1 MSKPDTV
8 GVQYLR
14 VRVFNYTFAH
24 LSSGTFVP
32 ALKLPMGAILIDAF
46 NLVEVP
52 SNAGTS
58 DVLDIGTPTEP
69 AAFLDNLDFKVVGKV
84 PFSAPR
90 GPFAQ
95 GLTLGV
101 TRTATGT
108 AATTGSGCVVVQYV
122 VKGTADEVYG

>member
-14 VRVFNYTFAH
+14 VRVFNYTFAD
-24 LSSGTFVP
+24 LPSGIFVQ
-32 ALKLPMGAILIDAF
+32 ALKLPMGSILIDAF

-58 DVLDIGTPTEP
+58 DVLDIGTPSEP
-69 AAFLDNLDFKVVGKV
+69 AAFLDNVDFKAVAKV
-84 PFSAPR
+84 PFTASR

-95 GLTLGV
+95 GLILGL
-101 TRTATGT
+101 TRTAAGT
-108 AATTGSGCVVVQYV
+108 AATTGRGCVVVQYV
-122 VKGTADEVYG
+122 VKGAADEVYG

>member
-14 VRVFNYTFAH
+14 VRVFNYTFAD
-24 LSSGTFVP
+24 LPSGTFVP
-32 ALKLPMGAILIDAF
+32 ALKLPMGSILIDAF
-46 NLVEVP
+46 NLVDTP

-58 DVLDIGTPTEP
+58 DVIDVGIVTRP
-69 AAFLDNLDFKVVGKV
+69 ASFLDDCDFKTAAKT
-84 PFSAPR
+84 PFSTLG

-95 GLTLGV
+95 GLALGV

-108 AATTGSGCVVVQYV
+108 SATAGSGCLVVQYV

>member
-8 GVQYLR
+8 GVQYMR
-14 VRVFNYTFAH
+14 VRVFNYTFAD
-24 LSSGTFVP
+24 LPSGKFVP
-32 ALKLPMGAILIDAF
+32 ALKLPMGSILIDAF
-46 NLVEVP
+46 NLVESP

-58 DVLDIGTPTEP
+58 DVLDIGTAAAP
-69 AAFLDNLDFKVVGKV
+69 ASFLDNNDFKTAAKT
-84 PFSAPR
+84 PFTALG

-108 AATTGSGCVVVQYV
+108 TATAGRGCLVVQYV

>member
-14 VRVFNYTFAH
+14 VRVFNYSFAD
-24 LSSGTFVP
+24 LPSGTFVP
-32 ALKLPMGAILIDAF
+32 ALKLPMGSILIDAF
-46 NLVEVP
+46 NLVEIP

-69 AAFLDNLDFKVVGKV
+69 AAFLDNTDFKAAGKV
-84 PFSAPR
+84 PFTAPR

-95 GLTLGV
+95 GLSLGV
-101 TRTATGT
+101 TRTAVGT
-108 AATTGSGCVVVQYV
+108 AATVGRGCIVVQYV
-122 VKGTADEVYG
+122 VKGAADEVYG